1 MEQGGETETSG
12 VELRTL
18 STISTFST
26 PRHMISEHASTVI
39 SNMAASVIT
48 RPNLKFLLHKN
59 KRTAETGLYVS
70 NRKTVI
76 RRGRIVDLGERSYC
90 FGSVKQK
97 KCNNSQTV
105 CRGKTK
111 ADLRGSAP
119 PPRWLSFHTGSP
131 RRTIQWEQKLI
142 TSNKRKAA
150 RTLLFSQNRVSGV
163 YTIIMSEA
171 RNVFCHRFQVRAP
184 PVAAILLFGDKCLY
198 DCPHFGIIIETC
210 LNYRGKIQIASD

>member
-97 KCNNSQTV
+97 NVIIVKQFAEERLKQISVVQ
-105 CRGKTK
+105 
-111 ADLRGSAP
+111 
-119 PPRWLSFHTGSP
+119 PRLLDGYHFIPDHRAG
-131 RRTIQWEQKLI
+131 RYNG
-142 TSNKRKAA
+142 NK
-150 RTLLFSQNRVSGV
+150 N
-163 YTIIMSEA
+163 
-171 RNVFCHRFQVRAP
+171 
-184 PVAAILLFGDKCLY
+184 
-198 DCPHFGIIIETC
+198 
-210 LNYRGKIQIASD
+210 